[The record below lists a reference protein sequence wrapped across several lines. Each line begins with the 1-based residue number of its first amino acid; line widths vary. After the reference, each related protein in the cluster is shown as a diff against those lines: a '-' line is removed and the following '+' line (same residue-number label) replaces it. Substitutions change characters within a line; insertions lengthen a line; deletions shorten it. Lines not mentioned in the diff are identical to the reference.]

1 MELEMKVVQK
11 SIRLTQRVY
20 DYIDHYRGD
29 NFCDKLQ
36 NLVLDLEGRMN
47 EFDTGRN
54 DFPVLY

>member
-1 MELEMKVVQK
+1 MKVVQK

-36 NLVLDLEGRMN
+36 NLVLDAEGRN
-47 EFDTGRN
+47 GNDDTGRN
-54 DFPVLY
+54 Q